1 MLLAA
6 YRERSGLTLSELA
19 RRTKMKKTALSRLE
33 NHGEDVRLSTISRYV
48 QATGKPLS
56 LIIIPLPLGKRRS
69 GGRVDSKIELVPS
82 QESVAGH
89 SGGIATTRTTGI
101 LWVRPQLTPPRRL
114 SLTEVNGRKRTLP
127 RFAVDKC
134 SPWFV

>member
-56 LIIIPLPLGKRRS
+56 LTIIPLPLGKRRS
-69 GGRVDSKIELVPS
+69 GGRVDSKIELVP
-82 QESVAGH
+82 A
-89 SGGIATTRTTGI
+89 
-101 LWVRPQLTPPRRL
+101 
-114 SLTEVNGRKRTLP
+114 
-127 RFAVDKC
+127 
-134 SPWFV
+134 